1 MGKIKQF
8 EDLEIWKEATNIAIE
23 IYLVSE
29 KGKLKNDFG
38 MKDQIRRAAMS
49 ISDNIAE
56 CFEYESNLQFVRFL
70 KYSKGSAGELRNKLY
85 VLKKADFIDELFYST
100 MHKRLIDL
108 SKSISGFI
116 KYLKEFEKKKETL
129 SQKSLA

>member
-23 IYLVSE
+23 IYLLSE

-56 CFEYESNLQFVRFL
+56 GFEYESNLQFIRFL
-70 KYSKGSAGELRNKLY
+70 RYSKGSSGELRNKLY
-85 VLKKADFIDELFYST
+85 VLQKADFIDELFYIA

-108 SKSISGFI
+108 SKQISGFI
-116 KYLKEFEKKKETL
+116 KYLKEFEKKKEL
-129 SQKSLA
+129 SSKSLS

>member
-8 EDLEIWKEATNIAIE
+8 EDLDIWKEATNIAIE
-23 IYLVSE
+23 IYLISE
-29 KGKLKNDFG
+29 TGKLKTDFG

-56 CFEYESNLQFVRFL
+56 GFEYESNMQFIRFL
-70 KYSKGSAGELRNKLY
+70 RYSKGSSGELRNKLY
-85 VLKKADFIDELFYST
+85 VLKKVDFIEEEFYVS

-108 SKSISGFI
+108 SKQISGFI
-116 KYLKEFEKKKETL
+116 KYLREFEKNKNYNK
-129 SQKSLA
+129 QNN

>member
-8 EDLEIWKEATNIAIE
+8 EDLDIWKEATNIAIE
-23 IYLVSE
+23 IYLISE
-29 KGKLKNDFG
+29 SGKLKTDFG

-56 CFEYESNLQFVRFL
+56 GFEYESNLQFIRYL
-70 KYSKGSAGELRNKLY
+70 RYSKGSSGELRNKLY
-85 VLKKADFIDELFYST
+85 VLKKVHFIEEEFYFS

-108 SKSISGFI
+108 SKQISGFI
-116 KYLKEFEKKKETL
+116 KYLREFEKNKKYNK
-129 SQKSLA
+129 QNN

>member
-8 EDLEIWKEATNIAIE
+8 EDLDIWKEATNIAIE
-23 IYLVSE
+23 IYLISE
-29 KGKLKNDFG
+29 RGKLKTDFG

-56 CFEYESNLQFVRFL
+56 GFEYESNMQFIRFL
-70 KYSKGSAGELRNKLY
+70 RYSKGSPGELRNKLY
-85 VLKKADFIDELFYST
+85 VLKKVDFIDEEFYES

-108 SKSISGFI
+108 SKQISGFI
-116 KYLKEFEKKKETL
+116 KYLREFERNKNFNKQ
-129 SQKSLA
+129 SN